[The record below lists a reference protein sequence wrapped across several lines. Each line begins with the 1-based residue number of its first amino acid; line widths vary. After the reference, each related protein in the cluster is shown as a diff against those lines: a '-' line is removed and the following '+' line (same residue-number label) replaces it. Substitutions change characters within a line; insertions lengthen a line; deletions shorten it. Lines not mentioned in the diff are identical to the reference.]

1 MSLDNGHYFRFK
13 EDKKMLWR
21 FQYNLT
27 QELSK
32 TGFQIESLQNLVN
45 EGGMKVKIKH

>member
-1 MSLDNGHYFRFK
+1 MSLDNGHYFPFN

-21 FQYNLT
+21 FQYNFK

-32 TGFQIESLQNLVN
+32 TDFETKGRVCSFHYKIQ
-45 EGGMKVKIKH
+45 KIKEK